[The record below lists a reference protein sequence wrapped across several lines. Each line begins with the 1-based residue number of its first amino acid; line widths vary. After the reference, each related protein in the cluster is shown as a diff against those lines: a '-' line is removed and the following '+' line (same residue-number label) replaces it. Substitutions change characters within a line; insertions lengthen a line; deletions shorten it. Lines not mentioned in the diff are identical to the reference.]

1 MTGIF
6 VPSLFLSVFGL
17 VNVLG
22 IKQSLFTHQLVF
34 FIISLIIY
42 FIVKRIGRNFF
53 FLNNKFFYWLL
64 IILLV
69 VTYVMGLEVK
79 GSKRWI
85 DLYFFNFQP
94 SEFLK
99 IFFILFMGYY
109 LTTKSQVTDKFSKF
123 INGFLFFLIPTVI
136 IFKQPD
142 LGNAAVFLVI
152 YLTMLLFS
160 NTSKKYILYLIAFF
174 LFMIPTGWFFLK
186 SYQKERLISFINP
199 HLDPQGNAYNM
210 IQSTITV
217 GSGKFFGRGLGL
229 GTQSRFYFLPE
240 NHTDFAFAS
249 LVEQF
254 GLFGSLIVIVLYL
267 IIIINLIKRILH
279 YFFQGD
285 VESQRSYIILIGF
298 LIYFVFQVVV
308 NIGMN
313 IGLFP
318 VAGVA
323 LPFISYGGSSLVALM
338 VGIALL
344 P

>member
-123 INGFLFFLIPTVI
+123 INGFLFF
-136 IFKQPD
+136 
-142 LGNAAVFLVI
+142 
-152 YLTMLLFS
+152 
-160 NTSKKYILYLIAFF
+160 
-174 LFMIPTGWFFLK
+174 
-186 SYQKERLISFINP
+186 
-199 HLDPQGNAYNM
+199 
-210 IQSTITV
+210 
-217 GSGKFFGRGLGL
+217 
-229 GTQSRFYFLPE
+229 
-240 NHTDFAFAS
+240 
-249 LVEQF
+249 
-254 GLFGSLIVIVLYL
+254 
-267 IIIINLIKRILH
+267 
-279 YFFQGD
+279 
-285 VESQRSYIILIGF
+285 
-298 LIYFVFQVVV
+298 
-308 NIGMN
+308 
-313 IGLFP
+313 
-318 VAGVA
+318 
-323 LPFISYGGSSLVALM
+323 
-338 VGIALL
+338 
-344 P
+344 